1 MWKKK
6 GWTVWI
12 TCGMCWKSSFLL
24 RKNQT
29 ERDTDMKKSMLA
41 IMVAAV
47 LLILAACGGTNQDSA
62 SKSRSEAL
70 PPIQQPESSSAE
82 PDVSEVLTAETA
94 ITLTV
99 GDHTFP
105 ATLLDNETARQL
117 AELFPLTLDMSEL
130 NGNEKYF
137 YLDGSLPTDSCQP
150 GQINVGD
157 LMLYGDNCLVLFYD
171 SFSSGYSYTR
181 LGNVDDPVGLAE
193 ALGAGNVEV
202 TFSARDD
209 G

>member
-1 MWKKK
+1 
-6 GWTVWI
+6 
-12 TCGMCWKSSFLL
+12 MCWKSSFLL

-41 IMVAAV
+41 IMAAAV

-62 SKSRSEAL
+62 GKDGSET
-70 PPIQQPESSSAE
+70 PPVIQQPESSSVE
-82 PDVSEVLTAETA
+82 PDISEVLTTETA
-94 ITLTV
+94 IMLTV

-181 LGNVDDPVGLAE
+181 LGNVDDPAGLAE
-193 ALGAGNVEV
+193 ALGAGSVEI
-202 TFSARDD
+202 TFSVRDD